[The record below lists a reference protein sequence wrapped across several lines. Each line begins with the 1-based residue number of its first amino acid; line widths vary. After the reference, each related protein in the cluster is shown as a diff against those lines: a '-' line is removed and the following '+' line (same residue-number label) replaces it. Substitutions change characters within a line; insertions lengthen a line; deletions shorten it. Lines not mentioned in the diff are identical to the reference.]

1 MERVPCKLVVV
12 GSGNVG
18 KTSMLFTYGW
28 GHFPKEYM
36 PYVFDMSEITFTL
49 DGNTIDL
56 SLWDTCGSEDYDRLR
71 PLSYPETNIFLVL
84 FSVISQNSFDEIS
97 SKWIPEIRHHCPDTP
112 FILVGTKTDLRENLS
127 SLAEKGIL
135 PIERVQG
142 ENLALEVGALQYN
155 EISALQH
162 PESVKDLLHQAV
174 HSFIA
179 SKHYKRVKGGCLLL

>member
-1 MERVPCKLVVV
+1 M
-12 GSGNVG
+12 
-18 KTSMLFTYGW
+18 
-28 GHFPKEYM
+28 
-36 PYVFDMSEITFTL
+36 
-49 DGNTIDL
+49 
-56 SLWDTCGSEDYDRLR
+56 
-71 PLSYPETNIFLVL
+71 
-84 FSVISQNSFDEIS
+84 
-97 SKWIPEIRHHCPDTP
+97 
-112 FILVGTKTDLRENLS
+112 VGTKTDLRENLS